1 MNPSEVLVDPIETK
15 YNNDSDSVS
24 TDSTVSLLPGSF
36 HIECSKGLRESHVRW
51 ILLYFTLSKKRVKF
65 SVVES
70 PMKWIGWHSYSF
82 ASRIAQNLHTGGGGV
97 CQRLQTNDI
106 QLLTIQKIPESEC
119 RVGCMKG
126 QNRTGQ
132 SV

>member
-1 MNPSEVLVDPIETK
+1 MNPSDVLVDPIEIK

-36 HIECSKGLRESHVRW
+36 HIECSKDLRENHVRW

-106 QLLTIQKIPESEC
+106 QYSC
-119 RVGCMKG
+119 
-126 QNRTGQ
+126 
-132 SV
+132 